1 MLRSILDY
9 LLSTHLLL
17 CAFAVRKIISD
28 ALQPLFGDAD
38 IFVSRPFSRGI
49 TSAWHGEHHGEDGAY
64 CFFCDIEGKKSH
76 ALLTAPNPERKPKI
90 RVPTTV
96 RRDRTFCHRLA
107 EGNAAGS
114 GMNDRKNRK
123 SPTGRAV
130 RMMRSTDGRR
140 RACAPVSYQSRSQ
153 IGWKQ
158 SDLLDDER

>member
-17 CAFAVRKIISD
+17 CAFAVRKIVLD
-28 ALQPLFGDAD
+28 ALQPLFGDAHVC
-38 IFVSRPFSRGI
+38 IGRPFSQEI
-49 TSAWHGEHHGEDGAY
+49 TSAWRSEHLRGDGTY
-64 CFFCDIEGKKSH
+64 CFLRDIEGKKSH

-114 GMNDRKNRK
+114 GMNDRKKRK
-123 SPTGRAV
+123 SPTGKAART
-130 RMMRSTDGRR
+130 MRSTDGRWR
-140 RACAPVSYQSRSQ
+140 TCDPVSC
-153 IGWKQ
+153 
-158 SDLLDDER
+158 